1 MGKSIRKTALMAGGG
16 FLAIFV
22 IVCIFFLIRYPNY
35 LAFGKS
41 MDMSLSQEW
50 KVYGAPNADVEWQF
64 SLIMEAER
72 ENWDKV
78 AKLTKEDRQSLLG
91 TYFHNIAMA
100 KQGKLSQQLMEY
112 YQPGEFGLFLPIRQG
127 SRPLYISCAGES
139 WYQLGEMIMSEHA
152 TMLGLAFSSNQSG
165 SRFYRRLAQ
174 IAHIH
179 ADSGAVEKYE
189 RLLGAPIDDS
199 WKEKLPYVP
208 KTDTVFFSG
217 EHRLALLNLLEANP
231 DNIMA
236 YEYLLC
242 YSLLRKDIGTFIA
255 DYKPGK
261 IKSRLYDEAVI
272 VYLAGDGK
280 LSMENLE
287 KFGVSKYML
296 NDFRT
301 YCDCCMTTREDEFE
315 KLFDRFGNTYWFY
328 FNFADENE

>member
-1 MGKSIRKTALMAGGG
+1 MGKSIGKTALTIVGAVV
-16 FLAIFV
+16 AIIAIICV
-22 IVCIFFLIRYPNY
+22 FFLIRYHNY
-35 LAFGKS
+35 RAFGKS
-41 MDMSLSQEW
+41 MDMSLFQEW
-50 KVYGAPNADVEWQF
+50 KVYGAPNADAEWQF
-64 SLIMEAER
+64 SLIMESER

-78 AKLTKEDRQSLLG
+78 VDLTNEDRQSLLG
-91 TYFHNIAMA
+91 TYFRNIAMA
-100 KQGKLSQQLMEY
+100 KKGQLSQQLLNY
-112 YQPGEFGLFLPIRQG
+112 YQPGEYGLFLPIRQG

-179 ADSGAVEKYE
+179 ADSGAVQKYE
-189 RLLGAPIDDS
+189 RLLGLPVDDS
-199 WKEKLPYVP
+199 WKQKLPFIP

-231 DNIMA
+231 DNLMA

-261 IKSRLYDEAVI
+261 VKSRLYDEAVI

-280 LSMENLE
+280 LTKENLD
-287 KFGVSKYML
+287 KFGVSKYL
-296 NDFRT
+296 FNDFCT
-301 YCDCCMTTREDEFE
+301 YNNCCMTTDENDFD
-315 KLFDRFGNTYWFY
+315 KLFERFGNTYWFY